1 MTGAAGMPATTT
13 GRPGAVVTGGA
24 RGIGAAIVRRL
35 ARDGWRVAV
44 WDRDGEAA
52 AAVTAGLAA
61 DGLGDGHLA
70 VACDIADEA
79 RVEAATA
86 ATWDAFGHVAG
97 LVNNAGI
104 LGPVAPLWRHEPA
117 DFRRVVDVNLVGTFL
132 VSRAVV
138 PRMLAAPGPVRGRIV
153 NVSSIQA
160 KEGMPMAAAYAAS
173 KAGILALTKTL
184 GKELAA
190 SGILVNAV
198 TPAAA
203 ETDMARE
210 ITAERK
216 AEILARIPMG
226 RFVEVDEIA
235 AMTAFLLSG
244 ECSYSTGAVFDLS
257 GGRATY

>member
-1 MTGAAGMPATTT
+1 MTGTETAAAGGT
-13 GRPGAVVTGGA
+13 GARNAIVTGGA
-24 RGIGAAIVRRL
+24 RGIGFAIARRL
-35 ARDGWRVAV
+35 ARDGWRVAL
-44 WDRDGEAA
+44 WDRDA
-52 AAVTAGLAA
+52 AAVAKAAA
-61 DGLGDGHLA
+61 DLGPDHLGLG
-70 VACDIADEA
+70 CDIADEA
-79 RVEAATA
+79 QVEAAAA
-86 ATWDAFGHVAG
+86 ATWATLGSVRG

-104 LGPVAPLWRHEPA
+104 LGPVAPLWEHPPA
-117 DFRRVVDVNLVGTFL
+117 DFRRVVEVNLVGTYL
-132 VSRAVV
+132 VSRAIV
-138 PRMLAAPGPVRGRIV
+138 PRMLEAPGPSRGHIV
-153 NVSSIQA
+153 NISSIQA

-184 GKELAA
+184 GKELAGR
-190 SGILVNAV
+190 GILVNAI

-235 AMTAFLLSG
+235 AMTAFLLSDD
-244 ECSYSTGAVFDLS
+244 CTYSTGAVFDLS